1 MRGYP
6 ARKARLAT
14 NCMIQFAI
22 KAINLGQIMANYAE
36 GFNLN
41 PL

>member
-22 KAINLGQIMANYAE
+22 KAINLGQIMPHYAE
-36 GFNLN
+36 GFYLSQI
-41 PL
+41 